1 MTILN
6 LDYYCF
12 QCLDPDDNVSEDDF
26 SLVYEQGSCGSKVI
40 LKVGTILL
48 ELTRRRLLIG

>member
-40 LKVGTILL
+40 L
-48 ELTRRRLLIG
+48 